1 MNHEIQ
7 LRQPAPLPDVADPFG
22 SYETRVERTDTIF
35 QKMHRVL
42 RGRYRWCILLG
53 IILGGAGGAAGYLL
67 TKPQWTASGIVV
79 IRSYISPILGNT
91 PGDVTGALYAP
102 DQFKETQIAFIKGQ
116 RVIDTVLR
124 SDGWKSLNRDNNSDA
139 AVTEFLKQLKVE
151 STTRSD
157 VVSVTFPET
166 DPKASFAAVSGV
178 LDAYGNIYV
187 EANKKNEVEKRA
199 TLNTLASRW
208 SAEITSTKLN
218 IATTVNSFVYGTD
231 ELRPI
236 LDSVTTQ
243 YKQVRAQIGIIEGQL
258 RFLRPQTSA
267 SSTQPTT
274 QPNLQSPDVL
284 TAEQIARL
292 DRDMRNLLNLQR
304 AAETQLK
311 SLEQH
316 GLLPNSRLVKD
327 AQLLYNERAIDVQNY
342 VKDFNDNRGL
352 VPANAQNGAG
362 STPGG
367 VLPQSVAGLEK
378 LLKDS
383 KEQEEALLKEMK
395 SVGTAAR
402 LIDDWKIELAH
413 ARLELESVEK
423 RMRDLEVESPK
434 QGRVEIPPVNPAIV
448 VKDGRIPMAAVGGVF
463 GVMMG
468 FGIVLAIGLRD
479 HRFRSVDDIRSN
491 TQRIAMLG
499 VLPSLPDDLADPEQ
513 AAIAA
518 HCVHQI
524 RTLLQIGPSGVDRR
538 VFVITSPAAGTGK
551 TSLCLALG
559 VSFAASNA
567 RTLLI
572 DCDLVGGGLT
582 TRVDSINRR
591 KIGQILKR
599 EGSISQQQLE
609 QAIKLAQNSRKKLG
623 EVLVDLGYLT
633 EAEIAKALLAQ
644 DDARVGI
651 LDALNGEALDDCIID
666 TGIEGLSIL
675 PLGSARPSDV
685 SKISPVAMHSVLE
698 QARQRF
704 DTILIDTG
712 PVPGSLEASIVSA
725 AADAVVMVVSRGEH
739 RPFAEKSLQ
748 HLQDIGARVAGMVFN
763 RAEGRDMY
771 MASTTQRLSSYDR
784 VAGTPTEVVA
794 GAESPKFGPVARA
807 VATRASTS
815 KSGTRAQP

>member
-1 MNHEIQ
+1 MSHEIQ

-22 SYETRVERTDTIF
+22 GYETRAEPTDTVF

-53 IILGGAGGAAGYLL
+53 IILGAAGGAAGFLL
-67 TKPQWTASGIVV
+67 TKPQWSASGIVI
-79 IRSYISPILGNT
+79 IRSYISPVIST
-91 PGDVTGALYAP
+91 PTGDVNGPLYNT
-102 DQFKETQIAFIKGQ
+102 DQFKETQIALMKGQ
-116 RVIDTVLR
+116 RVIDVALR
-124 SDGWKSLNRDNNSDA
+124 SENWRKLKRDSNNDA
-139 AVTEFLKQLKVE
+139 AVTEFLKVLKVE
-151 STTRSD
+151 STSRSD
-157 VVSVTFPET
+157 VISITFPDS
-166 DPKASFAAVSGV
+166 DPKAAFAAVSGV
-178 LDAYGNIYV
+178 IDAYGDIYV
-187 EANKKNEVEKRA
+187 EANKKNDLDKKA
-199 TLNTLASRW
+199 TLNTLASNW
-208 SAEITSTKLN
+208 SAQINTAKLN
-218 IATTVNSFVYGTD
+218 ITATVNGMVYGTD

-236 LDSVTTQ
+236 LDSVTSQ
-243 YKQVRAQIGIIEGQL
+243 YKQIRGQIATVEGQL
-258 RFLRPQTSA
+258 RFLRPQVNA

-274 QPNLQSPDVL
+274 QPIPEIL

-292 DRDMRNLLNLQR
+292 DTNMRNLLNLQR

-311 SLEQH
+311 SLESH
-316 GLLPNSRLVKD
+316 GLLPNSRQVKD
-327 AQLLYNERAIDVQNY
+327 AQLVYNERTIDVQNY
-342 VKDFNDNRGL
+342 VKDYNDNRGL
-352 VPANAQNGAG
+352 IPANAQNGAG
-362 STPGG
+362 AAPGP
-367 VLPQSVAGLEK
+367 VLPTSVAGLEK
-378 LLKDS
+378 LLKEL
-383 KEQEEALLKEMK
+383 KEQEDASLKEMK
-395 SVGTAAR
+395 AVGTAAR
-402 LIDDWKIELAH
+402 QLDDWKAELAH
-413 ARLELESVEK
+413 ARVELEFVEK
-423 RMRDLEVESPK
+423 RIRDLEVESPK
-434 QGRVEIPPVNPAIV
+434 QGRVEIPPVSPAVIV
-448 VKDGRIPMAAVGGVF
+448 RDSRIAMGAAGGMF

-468 FGIVLAIGLRD
+468 FGVVLAFGLRD
-479 HRFRSVDDIRSN
+479 RSFRSVDDIRSN

-538 VFVITSPAAGTGK
+538 VFVVTSPAAGTGK
-551 TSLCLALG
+551 TSLSLALG

-591 KIGQILKR
+591 KIGQILTR
-599 EGSISQQQLE
+599 DGSISQQQLE

-675 PLGSARPSDV
+675 PLGSAMPSDV
-685 SKISPVAMHSVLE
+685 SKISPVAMHSVIE

-712 PVPGSLEASIVSA
+712 PVPGSLEASIVAA

-748 HLQDIGARVAGMVFN
+748 HLHDIGARVAGMVFN

-807 VATRASTS
+807 VATRATTT
-815 KSGTRAQP
+815 KSGTRAQS